1 MTFQPTTK
9 QLEKLIEIQ
18 TAGMGIEFAAK
29 FLGCT
34 PEELKAWRQRCMNAA
49 IAEYASTMQAPPPAP
64 VAKPVFK

>member
-1 MTFQPTTK
+1 MFKPTNR
-9 QLEKLIEIQ
+9 QLEQIAEIQ
-18 TAGMGIEFAAK
+18 AGGMGLEFAAK